1 MDMKKLAAEI
11 VQRVGGKENIKN
23 VTHCVTR
30 LRFVVKDEKKVDVD
44 GIKKLNGV
52 LDLILSS
59 GQYQVVIGPQ
69 VGDAYKAVVAL
80 VGEAS
85 AVGSVPADAPKEKMT
100 IKGLAKSALD
110 VIVIPIIAG
119 SGMVKVL
126 VVLLNYAGL
135 LDSASTT
142 YTILNTIGDGIF
154 YFLPVVAINAAR
166 KMNVDMFTSVALA
179 CIILHPTL
187 LGLGRI

>member
-30 LRFVVKDEKKVDVD
+30 LRFVVKDEKKVNVD

-85 AVGSVPADAPKEKMT
+85 AVSSVPADAPKEKMT
-100 IKGLAKSALD
+100 IKGLAKSAGHSQILC
-110 VIVIPIIAG
+110 
-119 SGMVKVL
+119 KVQ
-126 VVLLNYAGL
+126 
-135 LDSASTT
+135 
-142 YTILNTIGDGIF
+142 
-154 YFLPVVAINAAR
+154 
-166 KMNVDMFTSVALA
+166 
-179 CIILHPTL
+179 
-187 LGLGRI
+187 

>member
-100 IKGLAKSALD
+100 IKGLGQSQILC
-110 VIVIPIIAG
+110 
-119 SGMVKVL
+119 KVQC
-126 VVLLNYAGL
+126 VQE
-135 LDSASTT
+135 
-142 YTILNTIGDGIF
+142 
-154 YFLPVVAINAAR
+154 
-166 KMNVDMFTSVALA
+166 
-179 CIILHPTL
+179 
-187 LGLGRI
+187 